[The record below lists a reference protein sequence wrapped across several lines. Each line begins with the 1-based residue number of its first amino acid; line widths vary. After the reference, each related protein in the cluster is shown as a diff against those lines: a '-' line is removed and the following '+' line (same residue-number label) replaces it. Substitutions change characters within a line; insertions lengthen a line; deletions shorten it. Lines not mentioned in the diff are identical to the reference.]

1 MKSIVNGLFL
11 FFLLQLITLCLIAS
25 LSFINLEST
34 LTLLLFSFLFA
45 SLTFQL
51 NGTISRKLGLLALG
65 NFVGLFWNFVFFKFA
80 LTGAEYFATFNAT
93 AVFDAFYT
101 IFYPVLT
108 LMWVVPF
115 WSLSLS
121 ALPKMQSTSAVVD

>member
-1 MKSIVNGLFL
+1 MKSIVNWVFL
-11 FFLLQLITLCLIAS
+11 FFLLQMIGLCIIAS
-25 LSFINLEST
+25 ISFMNLEST
-34 LTLLLFSFLFA
+34 VTLLIFNFLFA

-51 NGTISRKLGLLALG
+51 NGKMSRKLGLLALG

-80 LTGAEYFATFNAT
+80 LTGAEYFATFNAP

-101 IFYPVLT
+101 IIYPILN
-108 LMWVVPF
+108 LMWIVPF

-121 ALPKMQSTSAVVD
+121 VFPKMQHASAVVD

>member
-1 MKSIVNGLFL
+1 MKSITNGLFL
-11 FFLLQLITLCLIAS
+11 FFLMQLIALCLIAS

-51 NGTISRKLGLLALG
+51 NGTMSRKLSLLALG
-65 NFVGLFWNFVFFKFA
+65 NFVGLFWNFVFSKFA

-93 AVFDAFYT
+93 AIFDAFYT

-121 ALPKMQSTSAVVD
+121 ALPKIQSASAVVD